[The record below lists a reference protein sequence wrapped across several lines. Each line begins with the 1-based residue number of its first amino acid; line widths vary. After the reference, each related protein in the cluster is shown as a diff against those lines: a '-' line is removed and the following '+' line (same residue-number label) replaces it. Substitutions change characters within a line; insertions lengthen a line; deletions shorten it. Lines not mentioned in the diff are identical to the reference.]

1 MRNIARG
8 CREYDPFSFQSISI
22 GEVKFL
28 CCFREH
34 LCMEMPGELTMQV
47 RLNILATTGTSQ
59 TIDKKSILKRRN
71 KRNLPV
77 YREKVHTIKR

>member
-1 MRNIARG
+1 
-8 CREYDPFSFQSISI
+8 
-22 GEVKFL
+22 
-28 CCFREH
+28 
-34 LCMEMPGELTMQV
+34 MEMPGELTMQV